1 MIFAT
6 IETVVL
12 WQFMLQARIQFKI
25 ILYSTLFGLF
35 ALLNACSNS
44 GQLEGFLSADP
55 NLKSPTETTNVSNR
69 ENLEEDANNNTE
81 QQDIQLTKL
90 PKENLDRA
98 ANSQVESNND
108 LEREEKSVTD
118 LPENLPIYP
127 QATLEEI
134 AAISTQ
140 EYGVSDW
147 QTTDSIETIV
157 DYYQD
162 KWQDNDWQII
172 EPFKLDPNTNR
183 QTAIVSQDD
192 LDFTIFLTPSGREA
206 TDLKI
211 IYQTADSQIAS
222 IDDSEEAVISEADNL
237 EQNTEFNDSPK
248 ETEDSNTQDDL
259 NSVADETE
267 VPEELRQYVRDVVA
281 LDIATPIK
289 DAENSSLTFQP
300 NEPITRRDYAK
311 WLVTANNKYY
321 GSSSGNRIRLA
332 SKTTNPAFKDI
343 GVNDPDFPEIQGL
356 AEAGLIPSPLTNSS
370 DNLLFQPDAPLTRE
384 DLITWK
390 VPLDTRQALPKA
402 DVNAVRE
409 AWGFQDANKVDPIA
423 LPALFADFQNSD
435 RSNVKRVFG
444 YTTLLQPKKA
454 VTRAEA
460 AASLWYFGYQ
470 GDGITAPEALNLEQ

>member
-1 MIFAT
+1 
-6 IETVVL
+6 
-12 WQFMLQARIQFKI
+12 MLQAQMQFKV

-69 ENLEEDANNNTE
+69 ENLERDSKNTTE
-81 QQDIQLTKL
+81 QPDIQLTKL
-90 PKENLDRA
+90 PKEKSDSVA
-98 ANSQVESNND
+98 DSQVESNNN
-108 LEREEKSVTD
+108 LERQERFVSD
-118 LPENLPIYP
+118 LPENLPLYP
-127 QATLEEI
+127 PATLEEI
-134 AAISTQ
+134 AAISTR
-140 EYGVSDW
+140 EYGVSEW
-147 QTTDSIETIV
+147 QSSDSINTIV
-157 DYYQD
+157 SYYQE
-162 KWQDNDWQII
+162 KWQDNDWQVIA
-172 EPFKLDPNTNR
+172 PFKLDPNTNR
-183 QTAIVSQDD
+183 QTAIVSQDN
-192 LDFTIFLTPSGREA
+192 LDFTIFLSPSERE
-206 TDLKI
+206 TTNLKI
-211 IYQTADSQIAS
+211 IYQTAESQIAS
-222 IDDSEEAVISEADNL
+222 IDNSETAIANEKTSEE
-237 EQNTEFNDSPK
+237 NTESNNSLEETAEIDDTTEGINDPS
-248 ETEDSNTQDDL
+248 TQVNLD
-259 NSVADETE
+259 SVADLTE
-267 VPEELRQYVRDVVA
+267 VPEELGQYVRDVVA

-289 DAENSSLTFQP
+289 DGENSSLAFQP

-343 GVNDPDFPEIQGL
+343 GVNDPDFAEIQGL

-370 DNLLFQPDAPLTRE
+370 DDLLFQPDAPLTRE

-409 AWGFQDANKVDPIA
+409 AWGFQDANKIDPIA
-423 LPALFADFQNSD
+423 LPALFADYQNSD
-435 RSNVKRVFG
+435 RSNVKRIFG

-470 GDGITAPEALNLEQ
+470 GDGITAPEALNLAR